1 MKSADEKEKQPIGMF
16 EKFQMN
22 AEKTARDIERTR
34 AKKRPLCSICLK
46 EIGKSDFE
54 AGRFLFTESKASGKA
69 YLCKNCA
76 GMKQK
81 NA

>member
-1 MKSADEKEKQPIGMF
+1 MKNENAKEKEPTGMF

-22 AEKTARDIERTR
+22 AKKTSLDVRRIRAR
-34 AKKRPLCSICLK
+34 KRPVCAICLK

-54 AGRFLFTESKASGKA
+54 DGRFTFTESKASGKV

-76 GMKQK
+76 RANPE

>member
-1 MKSADEKEKQPIGMF
+1 MKSADEKEKQPTGMF

-54 AGRFLFTESKASGKA
+54 AVRFLFTESKASGKA